1 MDMKFFEDDE
11 AVVDVVIEE
20 NIDNEE
26 QIYNSYSFSYH
37 CSC

>member
-1 MDMKFFEDDE
+1 MDVKFFEDDE

-26 QIYNSYSFSYH
+26 QIFNSYSSSYRR
-37 CSC
+37 CC

>member
-26 QIYNSYSFSYH
+26 QIFNSYSSSYRR
-37 CSC
+37 SC